1 MPARPLL
8 ACKVLVAATEPTDR
22 RGVEGKGP
30 PIVLSLKLKNP
41 INSAF
46 NGGFRL
52 PFGRGAQ
59 LPTVLKGN
67 SNPV

>member
-1 MPARPLL
+1 MPARPPL
-8 ACKVLVAATEPTDR
+8 ACNVLVAGTEPTDR
-22 RGVEGKGP
+22 RGVDGKGP
-30 PIVLSLKLKNP
+30 ILKLKNP

-52 PFGRGAQ
+52 PFGRGVQ
-59 LPTVLKGN
+59 FPTVMRGK